1 MNLENI
7 RVVMVGPMYGG
18 NVGSVCRAMANMG
31 LSKLTLVAPRTL
43 DMDEARM
50 MACHATGILD
60 RRTECPTL
68 PEAVADCGLVMGAT
82 VRAGLYRQHARG
94 PREWAPKALEAAR
107 HGKVALVFGREDKG
121 LSNEE
126 LAICTQIIQIP
137 SHPGYPSLNVAQA
150 VLICCYEVFLATAT
164 YEPPVEKS
172 EEAPSHLRERMF
184 RMWRETL
191 LHIGFMAD
199 DKADHMMYGIR
210 RILARGM
217 LTVDD
222 VRILMGIARQA
233 LWAAG
238 GKTRDQRMYAQWIA
252 AQGEALG
259 TGGREDG
266 GIGMDERETKRNSSG
281 AERELWI
288 AD

>member
-1 MNLENI
+1 MNLDNI
-7 RVVMVGPMYGG
+7 RIVLVGPMYGG

-31 LSKLTLVAPRTL
+31 MSKLTLVAPRKL

-60 RRTECPTL
+60 SRVECPTL
-68 PEAVADCGLVMGAT
+68 AEAVADCGLVMGST
-82 VRAGLYRQHARG
+82 VREGLYRQHARS
-94 PREWAPKALEAAR
+94 PREWAPKALDVAQYGTA
-107 HGKVALVFGREDKG
+107 ALVFGREDKG

-126 LAICTQIIQIP
+126 LALCTQIIQIP
-137 SHPGYPSLNVAQA
+137 SHPEYPSLNVAQA
-150 VLICCYEVFLATAT
+150 VLICCYEIFLATAT

-184 RMWRETL
+184 TMWRETL
-191 LHIGFMAD
+191 LCIGFMAE

-210 RILARGM
+210 RILSRGT

-222 VRILMGIARQA
+222 VRILMGIARQSM
-233 LWAAG
+233 WAAG
-238 GKTRDQRMYAQWIA
+238 VKTRDQRSFTQWIA
-252 AQGEALG
+252 AQGVDKR
-259 TGGREDG
+259 TGGPENKVDA
-266 GIGMDERETKRNSSG
+266 DRNSHTETQRRRG
-281 AERELWI
+281 EFDLWI